1 MAFGGDPH
9 HLDSSG
15 EPPEQKNNLNAVS
28 DGSKHTEDMLRRYG
42 QASTDPAREPPPPV
56 RPEPSP
62 GTRGP
67 GPPAPP
73 ASPAPLAARQPKP
86 DPALKNPPLR
96 FHHPPGPLTP
106 HPIQPPRPPRPRPAP
121 PRPPRPRQRRQQ
133 TRKRESITKT
143 RISVELKAGLVLV
156 RGDGRLSA
164 KKACELRG
172 PWKRE
177 PQRPPAICRSLVPWV
192 THEAAGAA

>member
-67 GPPAPP
+67 GPPASP
-73 ASPAPLAARQPKP
+73 ASPAPLAARQPMGRP
-86 DPALKNPPLR
+86 DPALKHPPLR
-96 FHHPPGPLTP
+96 FHHPPGGRSGRGRG
-106 HPIQPPRPPRPRPAP
+106 RPPRPRHRPAP
-121 PRPPRPRQRRQQ
+121 WPLYRSE
-133 TRKRESITKT
+133 RESPSLCHYRDALRCVSCAHPRHPDEVSASLDSGWTLMPTASAQI
-143 RISVELKAGLVLV
+143 VH
-156 RGDGRLSA
+156 LS
-164 KKACELRG
+164 
-172 PWKRE
+172 WH
-177 PQRPPAICRSLVPWV
+177 S
-192 THEAAGAA
+192 